1 MELVHFLRGVIAG
14 FLAAVPI
21 GPVNVLCIQRTL
33 SRGRVIGLVSGLG
46 AATVDAFYGGVAGL
60 GLSMVSELLSV
71 HEELFRLAGGLFVI
85 LLGAGTMLA
94 GPRALRGEEHEVGLP
109 GAYFS
114 TLLLT
119 LANPTTIFSYG
130 LLFAGLGSVHALHR
144 VENAV
149 LLVPG
154 VFIGS
159 ALWWIILTGTMG
171 ALRHRMNENSLKW
184 VNRIA
189 GGIVAGFGLF
199 ILLRP
204 R

>member
-1 MELVHFLRGVIAG
+1 MDFVYFLRGIIVG

-33 SRGRVIGLVSGLG
+33 SRGWVVGLVSGLG

-60 GLSMVSELLSV
+60 GLTMISEVLAKQ
-71 HEELFRLAGGLFVI
+71 EELFRFFGGLFIIFLGVRTI
-85 LLGAGTMLA
+85 LAK
-94 GPRALRGEEHEVGLP
+94 PRTLPEDEHEAGLP

-114 TLLLT
+114 TLGLT

-130 LLFAGLGSVHALHR
+130 LLFAGLGSMHSLHR

-149 LLVPG
+149 LLAPG
-154 VFIGS
+154 IFFGS
-159 ALWWIILTGTMG
+159 TLWWIILTSTLGS
-171 ALRHRMNENSLKW
+171 LRHRMNKNALKW
-184 VNRIA
+184 LNRIA
-189 GGIVAGFGLF
+189 GGIVTCFGLF